1 MWHCGYK
8 MSAQEI
14 IEGLPKLS
22 QRELEQVD
30 ARVHELLRRGNES
43 KSSVAWGTAL
53 QEIAGTAKGLPSDFA
68 RNHDH
73 YLHGTPRR

>member
-1 MWHCGYK
+1 

-14 IEGLPKLS
+14 IEGLPKLT
-22 QRELEQVD
+22 QRELERVD
-30 ARVHELLRRGNES
+30 ARVHELLQRSNEP
-43 KSSVAWGTAL
+43 KSPVTWGTAL
-53 QEIAGTAKGLPSDFA
+53 QEVAGTAKGLPPDFA